1 MQGPRSPARGAH
13 AHHRSSSSNASPDH
27 GTAGVASPT
36 RNAVVTA
43 LLRQVSDAARQ
54 RAITER
60 EKAAIKDILLAGE
73 LTEARDRLTLATSPP
88 ATPRET
94 ADPSGEGDRAAPTAA
109 ALLAAGG
116 AALGRERKRGCGI
129 VLEVSRHGFF
139 VAWPPLDL

>member
-73 LTEARDRLTLATSPP
+73 LTEARDRLTLATAPLGVVERRR
-88 ATPRET
+88 PR
-94 ADPSGEGDRAAPTAA
+94 RAARSLVASRRLPRAST
-109 ALLAAGG
+109 L
-116 AALGRERKRGCGI
+116 REQ
-129 VLEVSRHGFF
+129 
-139 VAWPPLDL
+139 